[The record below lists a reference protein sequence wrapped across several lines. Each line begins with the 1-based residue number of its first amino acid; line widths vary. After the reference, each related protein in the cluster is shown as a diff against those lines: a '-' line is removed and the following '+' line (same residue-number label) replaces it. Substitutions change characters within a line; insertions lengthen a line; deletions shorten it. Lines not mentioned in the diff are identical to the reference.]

1 MIYTVTFNPSLDYLV
16 SVGEFAPGR
25 TNRTKTEQMLPGGK
39 GLNVSQVLKNLGLES
54 IALGFAA
61 GFVGEEII
69 RRMEEAGVSA
79 ELIRLP
85 EGVSRINVKLLDVE
99 GTEIN
104 AAGPDIPAQALQ
116 QLMDRLDVL
125 SAGDFLVL
133 AGSIPAS
140 VPKTI
145 YHDICARLSGSGAE
159 IIVDAEGQLLLEVL
173 PYHPFLIKP
182 NNHELGGLFGVSLN
196 RRSEVVPYAKRLQE
210 MGARNVL
217 VSLAGEGAVLVG
229 ENGEIFESA
238 APKGRLVNGVGAG
251 DSMVAGF
258 LAGYLGSLRDKPAD
272 TEEDPG
278 LPDRK
283 AASGGGCGGPKYMT
297 EQSRRLRR
305 AFLTGLCTGSA
316 SAFSPNLAGKEEVCE
331 LLKQMEQTC
340 Y

>member
-1 MIYTVTFNPSLDYLV
+1 MAASGSHVQECTGEINMIYTVTFNPSLDYLV

-39 GLNVSQVLKNLGLES
+39 GLNVSQVLKNLGFES

-69 RRMEEAGVSA
+69 RRMKEKGVSA
-79 ELIRLP
+79 QLIRLS
-85 EGVSRINVKLLDVE
+85 EGISRINVKLLDVE

-104 AAGPDIPAQALQ
+104 GMGPDIPAEALR
-116 QLMDRLDVL
+116 QLTDRLDGL
-125 SAGDFLVL
+125 SEGDFLVL

-145 YHDICARLSGSGAE
+145 YRDICARLSGSGAE
-159 IIVDAEGQLLLEVL
+159 VVVDAEGELLMEVL
-173 PYHPFLIKP
+173 PYRPFLIKP
-182 NNHELGGLFGVSLN
+182 NNHELGGLFGVNLS

-217 VSLAGEGAVLVG
+217 VSLAGEGAVLAA
-229 ENGEIFESA
+229 ENGEVYESA
-238 APKGRLVNGVGAG
+238 APKGKLVNGVGAG

-258 LAGYLGSLRDKPAD
+258 LAGYLGLIREDRDK
-272 TEEDPG
+272 
-278 LPDRK
+278 
-283 AASGGGCGGPKYMT
+283 
-297 EQSRRLRR
+297 LRS

-316 SAFSPNLAGKEEVCE
+316 SAFSHNLAEKEDVFE